1 MVVANLKHASA
12 CRNSFNLNSFFTLSL
27 AVIFNNYDTNDI
39 FPNKVD
45 YSIRMLHTVGEM
57 YPDDRGRD
65 SWDTER
71 VYPFFIGVDPR
82 TFS

>member
-1 MVVANLKHASA
+1 M
-12 CRNSFNLNSFFTLSL
+12 
-27 AVIFNNYDTNDI
+27 

>member
-1 MVVANLKHASA
+1 M
-12 CRNSFNLNSFFTLSL
+12 
-27 AVIFNNYDTNDI
+27 IFNNYARKEM
-39 FPNKVD
+39 FPKKID

-65 SWDTER
+65 SWATER

-82 TFS
+82 TSS